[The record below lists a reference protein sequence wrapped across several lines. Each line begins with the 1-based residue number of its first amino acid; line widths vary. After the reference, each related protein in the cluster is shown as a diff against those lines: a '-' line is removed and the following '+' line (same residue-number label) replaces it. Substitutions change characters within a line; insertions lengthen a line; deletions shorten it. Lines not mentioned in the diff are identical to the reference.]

1 MATLLVCVANA
12 LAGAYFPRAC
22 GALGGEGGGEPEL
35 LLAGWAGAGGS
46 HDDRAAEHVVIRT

>member
-1 MATLLVCVANA
+1 MATLHVCVANA
-12 LAGAYFPRAC
+12 LAGAYVPRAR
-22 GALGGEGGGEPEL
+22 GALGAGGGEPEL